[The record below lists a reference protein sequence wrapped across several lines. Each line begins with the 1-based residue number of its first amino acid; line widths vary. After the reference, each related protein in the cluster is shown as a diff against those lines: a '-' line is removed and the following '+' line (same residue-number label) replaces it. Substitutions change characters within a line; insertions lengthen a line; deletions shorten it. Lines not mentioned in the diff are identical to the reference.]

1 MAGMGQQHQFPPPE
15 PSARYRFGQGTF
27 AGTRGNE
34 RHAPKAAIGSYA
46 IE

>member
-1 MAGMGQQHQFPPPE
+1 MKGTTKE

-34 RHAPKAAIGSYA
+34 QEVP
-46 IE
+46 